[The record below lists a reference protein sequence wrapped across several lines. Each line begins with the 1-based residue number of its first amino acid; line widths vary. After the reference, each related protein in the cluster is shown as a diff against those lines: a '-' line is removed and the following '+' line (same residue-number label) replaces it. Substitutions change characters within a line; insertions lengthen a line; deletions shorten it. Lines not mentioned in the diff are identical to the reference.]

1 MAVMTKNNV
10 GHVPTQMPS
19 EGVMTSA
26 QCAEFLGIAHSTLY
40 KLTMTR
46 QIPHYKP
53 TGKLIF
59 FMRDEVEA
67 WLRRG
72 RVATNEELETLAE
85 AYCKESRG

>member
-1 MAVMTKNNV
+1 MADVTANV
-10 GHVPTQMPS
+10 GQVPTQMPTQ
-19 EGVMTSA
+19 GVMTSA

-40 KLTMTR
+40 KLTMAR

-67 WLRRG
+67 WLRRS
-72 RVATNEELETLAE
+72 RVATNEELETQAE
-85 AYCKESRG
+85 AYCKGNK